1 MAKASVRRSS
11 VDRPKS
17 SIISDR
23 GLVLVVYILYLV
35 GFMNGLTAIIG
46 AIIAYLQ
53 RDQGDPVVQSHFQ
66 FQFRTFL
73 IGLLYVGI
81 AAATLHV
88 GLGFLILLWWL
99 VWTLTRCI
107 KGLLALNA
115 GAPIANP
122 NSWLFGEAQLS

>member
-1 MAKASVRRSS
+1 
-11 VDRPKS
+11 
-17 SIISDR
+17 
-23 GLVLVVYILYLV
+23 VLVVYILYLV

-73 IGLLYVGI
+73 IGLMYVGI

-88 GLGFLILLWWL
+88 GLGFLVLLWWL

-122 NSWLFGEAQLS
+122 TSWLFGEAQLS